1 MRGVSVG
8 SVSVSDENV
17 GMISPTGGASFSCH
31 VEIVLANKLES
42 DCPKCCPLYAS
53 RLARSGLGLGRSWTG
68 ILKMGSD
75 LTDYGGE
82 EIFQGP
88 SS

>member
-8 SVSVSDENV
+8 PVSVSDENV

-42 DCPKCCPLYAS
+42 YCPKCCPLCAL
-53 RLARSGLGLGRSWTG
+53 RLARSTLEAWEKLDG
-68 ILKMGSD
+68 IQKWVL
-75 LTDYGGE
+75 
-82 EIFQGP
+82 I
-88 SS
+88 